1 MSVCVYVWL
10 KEWTI
15 EREEEQMT
23 GLSKVAAA
31 TKERKARMSLL
42 WERMGATQ
50 ASWWWWAKGDKE
62 SE

>member
-1 MSVCVYVWL
+1 L

-31 TKERKARMSLL
+31 TKERNERMSLL
-42 WERMGATQ
+42 WERVGATR
-50 ASWWWWAKGDKE
+50 ARLWWWARDDKE
-62 SE
+62 RE

>member
-1 MSVCVYVWL
+1 L

-31 TKERKARMSLL
+31 KKERNASN
-42 WERMGATQ
+42 EFAVGADGCNT
-50 ASWWWWAKGDKE
+50 
-62 SE
+62 SEVVVVGEG